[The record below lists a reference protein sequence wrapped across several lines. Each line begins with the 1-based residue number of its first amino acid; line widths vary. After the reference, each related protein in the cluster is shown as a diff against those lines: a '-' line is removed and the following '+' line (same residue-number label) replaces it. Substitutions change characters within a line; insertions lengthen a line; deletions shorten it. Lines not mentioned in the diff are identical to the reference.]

1 MTYAVYF
8 TSVCVIGRHS
18 ELSSNREN
26 SGQSFQSQISWNH
39 SECKWI
45 SKSGQIVL
53 YIVNNKTKSS
63 FKRKKRGG
71 IKEGKE
77 GEGEEERRE
86 GKEEKYG
93 CSLDLFFLF
102 VYSEVLILV
111 DSEIVRTCFWFSVP
125 YWILP
130 V

>member
-1 MTYAVYF
+1 MNKKVRT
-8 TSVCVIGRHS
+8 
-18 ELSSNREN
+18 N
-26 SGQSFQSQISWNH
+26 
-39 SECKWI
+39 
-45 SKSGQIVL
+45 IVL

-111 DSEIVRTCFWFSVP
+111 DSEIVLTCFWFSMP